1 MNKSFKKSSSTNEI
15 PTGGGINETVLE
27 EDLNEMEL
35 AFQRVEEKM
44 ITKTGHMKYLKG
56 DEPKNIQTFVVSGGT
71 MDMLLAAI
79 DEAFEQYQPR
89 HPNDKITSVNYC
101 LSFAWKKLER
111 DKAITS
117 GKTAQPIT
125 RVRSYQIIKWNGCEI
140 RSYGDWLPY
149 DEENIWLFFL
159 QENKGYCH
167 TSDDLQSQPSANHV
181 AVHRN
186 KPRPYGRSSR

>member
-79 DEAFEQYQPR
+79 DEAFEQY
-89 HPNDKITSVNYC
+89 
-101 LSFAWKKLER
+101 
-111 DKAITS
+111 
-117 GKTAQPIT
+117 
-125 RVRSYQIIKWNGCEI
+125 
-140 RSYGDWLPY
+140 
-149 DEENIWLFFL
+149 
-159 QENKGYCH
+159 
-167 TSDDLQSQPSANHV
+167 
-181 AVHRN
+181 
-186 KPRPYGRSSR
+186 

>member
-1 MNKSFKKSSSTNEI
+1 
-15 PTGGGINETVLE
+15 
-27 EDLNEMEL
+27 MEL

-44 ITKTGHMKYLKG
+44 ITKTGQMYYLKG

-125 RVRSYQIIKWNGCEI
+125 RVRSYQIINGTAAKLGLTEI
-140 RSYGDWLPY
+140 G
-149 DEENIWLFFL
+149 
-159 QENKGYCH
+159 CH
-167 TSDDLQSQPSANHV
+167 TMRKTFGYFFYKKTRDIATLQMIFNHSHPQITLRYIGINQDLMDE
-181 AVHRN
+181 AVD
-186 KPRPYGRSSR
+186 SFSL